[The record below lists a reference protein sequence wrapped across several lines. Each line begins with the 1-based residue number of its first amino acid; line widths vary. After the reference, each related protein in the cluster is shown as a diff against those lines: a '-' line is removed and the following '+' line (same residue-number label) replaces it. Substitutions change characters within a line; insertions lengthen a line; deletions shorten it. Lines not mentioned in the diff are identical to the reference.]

1 MWLHSNLNDEVPAAT
16 LTNAFTINVLLAILD
31 QDIDVTTVVHHCDA
45 VQLIASVSAVVVQS
59 GATVVSA
66 VTVVA
71 HVFIQFDW
79 SRALGFNQ
87 Y

>member
-1 MWLHSNLNDEVPAAT
+1 MAH
-16 LTNAFTINVLLAILD
+16 
-31 QDIDVTTVVHHCDA
+31 DIDVTTVVHHCDA
-45 VQLIASVSAVVVQS
+45 VQLIASVSAVVVPS
-59 GATVVSA
+59 GATVVFA

-79 SRALGFNQ
+79 SRALGFSQ